1 MNDLNPEHALLG
13 IALHKAD
20 VVDEVP
26 ITGADFHEPRGE
38 AVWETIGRLHAEGK
52 PADPMT
58 VMASLPKDARGI
70 DPVWLAELYG
80 AAPVTATAEHYAGLV
95 QEASTRRKLGLVAI
109 KIQQAVEDGVPAAE
123 AVQHARGWVD
133 ACQADTVGLTAYI
146 GDHFADMLESLE
158 KQPELTP
165 TPWVDLNRIIGG
177 WRPGALY
184 IIGARPGVGKTIVS
198 TQAAVALA
206 GHGHVAV
213 NNLEMSRNE
222 VMIRVTS
229 QTTGVHLGRLL
240 DRKMTGDDWAKVTH
254 HAPALA
260 DLPLSIDDS
269 GGATLAH
276 IRAHARSVARKGN
289 LAGVVV
295 DYIGLMTP
303 PPGQYR
309 ARHEV
314 VGEFSRGLKLLAQ
327 ELHVP
332 VIALAQLNRNSA
344 NADAAPRMSELRES
358 GSLEQDSDV
367 VMLLHVESDG
377 DGTEMGVNVAK
388 NRHGPTGSLQLIR
401 RGHLARVDNAEWR
414 PS

>member
-13 IALHKAD
+13 IALHKGEI
-20 VVDEVP
+20 VDEVP
-26 ITGADFHEPRGE
+26 INGADFHEPRGE
-38 AVWETIGRLHAEGK
+38 AVWETISRLQSEGK
-52 PADPMT
+52 PADPTT
-58 VMASLPKDARGI
+58 VLASLPRDARGI

-80 AAPVTATAEHYAGLV
+80 AAPVPALAEHYARLV
-95 QEASTRRKLGLVAI
+95 QEASTRRRLTMATV
-109 KIQQAVEDGVPAAE
+109 KIQQAVNDGVPAAE
-123 AVQHARGWVD
+123 AVQHARGWID
-133 ACQADTVGLTAYI
+133 ACQTDAIGATAYI
-146 GDHFADMLESLE
+146 GDHMDDLIDSLSKE
-158 KQPELTP
+158 PELTP
-165 TPWVDLNRIIGG
+165 TPWIDLNHIIGG

-198 TQAAVALA
+198 TQAAVELA
-206 GHGHVAV
+206 RHGHVAV
-213 NNLEMSRNE
+213 NNLEMSRRE

-240 DRKMTGDDWAKVTH
+240 DRKMTADDWAKVTDN
-254 HAPALA
+254 APHLA
-260 DLPLSIDDS
+260 NLPLSVDDS

-276 IRAHARSVARKGN
+276 IRAHARSVARKGK

-303 PPGQYR
+303 PPGPYR

-327 ELHVP
+327 EMHVP

-344 NADAAPRMSELRES
+344 GADTAPRMSELRES

-367 VMLLHVESDG
+367 VMLLHTDLDSDG
-377 DGTEMGVNVAK
+377 SELNVNVAK
-388 NRHGPTGSLQLIR
+388 NRHGPTGALQLAR
-401 RGHLARVDNAEWR
+401 RGHLARVDNFGREW
-414 PS
+414 